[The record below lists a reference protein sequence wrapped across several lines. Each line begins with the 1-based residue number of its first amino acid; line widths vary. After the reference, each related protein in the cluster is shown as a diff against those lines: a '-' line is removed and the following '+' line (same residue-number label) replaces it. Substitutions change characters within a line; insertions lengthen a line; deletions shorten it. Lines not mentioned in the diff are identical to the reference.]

1 MKYNSTYTKIFS
13 AYSNLKQALITD
25 LLNEAKGKTKILTD
39 DERKTIKDTTQFL
52 EQALDM
58 LKPYTHMTL
67 VSKNDLITV
76 YKYELGE

>member
-25 LLNEAKGKTKILTD
+25 LLNEAKGKTKILTG
-39 DERKTIKDTTQFL
+39 DERKTIKDTTQIL

-58 LKPYTHMTL
+58 LKPYTHTVL

>member
-13 AYSNLKQALITD
+13 VYSNLEQTLITD
-25 LLNEAKGKTKILTD
+25 LFNEAKGKSKTLTD
-39 DERKTIKDTTQFL
+39 DDRKVIKNTIQYLK
-52 EQALDM
+52 QALDI
-58 LKPYTHMTL
+58 LKPYTHTTL